1 MSASKQ
7 NMSDDEREVDIDS
20 GEEEGDENGSG
31 GHVDKRAH
39 HNALER
45 KRRDHIKESFTGL
58 RDAVPTM
65 SRGDKSSRAQIL
77 KKASDYISIMRKK
90 NASHQREIEEL
101 KTQNGHLEAQ
111 IRALER
117 AKSTGQFESPEEVL
131 EANGL
136 NFEVGTAEDAA
147 AAAQAAAE
155 AEDMASKSN
164 SNGNGATVV
173 QVVSASANGAPGRTI
188 QPGQSLLIMANNGE
202 PQRKKLKP

>member
-1 MSASKQ
+1 
-7 NMSDDEREVDIDS
+7 MSDDEREVDMDS
-20 GEEEGDENGSG
+20 GDEDGDENGS

-65 SRGDKSSRAQIL
+65 HHGDKSSRAQIL
-77 KKASDYISIMRKK
+77 KKASDYISFMRKK

-101 KTQNGHLEAQ
+101 KNQNGHLEAQ

-117 AKSTGQFESPEEVL
+117 AKNTGQFESPEEVL
-131 EANGL
+131 EAGGL

-147 AAAQAAAE
+147 AAAQAAGE
-155 AEDMASKSN
+155 AEDMAAKSN
-164 SNGNGATVV
+164 ANGNSGATVV
-173 QVVSASANGAPGRTI
+173 QVVSGSGSAGANGRTI
-188 QPGQSLLIMANNGE
+188 QPGQSLLIMTNNGE